1 LQLSLG
7 EKIVLPTGEDA
18 TVEFNSHKK
27 MDDAN
32 KEKKR
37 KRSIALFFLAMALAP
52 GAQELDRRS
61 PPLVP
66 LGNQGGPLCLEQTME
81 ENYS

>member
-1 LQLSLG
+1 M
-7 EKIVLPTGEDA
+7 PTGEDA

-37 KRSIALFFLAMALAP
+37 KRSIALFFLAVALAA
-52 GAQELDRRS
+52 GALLFGSDY
-61 PPLVP
+61 LKVIFF
-66 LGNQGGPLCLEQTME
+66 L
-81 ENYS
+81 